1 MANMGIG
8 FASQVLFK
16 RQNRFIMYI
25 PGITHTLTGQRAIS
39 KALVEEKSARPN
51 ISFKEV
57 EVPHLI
63 ETIYFAGR
71 PDWKPLKVTLY
82 DVANGN
88 PAWDWIRSLYGVY
101 HIEDFN
107 TGGRSSSNSNISVQ
121 YKGSLNAT
129 SLAGG
134 SLDESQTFKR
144 TIQIFMLD
152 GCGNAIEA
160 WTYMHAFPTDVE
172 FGETDMTGNDV
183 MKVNLTLRYDRAY
196 WESCSDEMN
205 ALVQSY
211 MFT

>member
-25 PGITHTLTGQRAIS
+25 PGITHTVTGQRAIS
-39 KALVEEKSARPN
+39 KVMVEEKSSRPN
-51 ISFKEV
+51 ISFKEI

-82 DVANGN
+82 DVANDN
-88 PAWDWIRSLYGVY
+88 PAWDWVKANYAV
-101 HIEDFN
+101 D
-107 TGGRSSSNSNISVQ
+107 SNNNQVSVQ
-121 YKGSLNAT
+121 YKGSLTNVG
-129 SLAGG
+129 AGG
-134 SLDESQTFKR
+134 SNFKR

-160 WTYMHAFPTDVE
+160 WTYMNAFPTDVE

-196 WESCSDEMN
+196 WEKCDDQMN
-205 ALVQSY
+205 SLVQSY
-211 MFT
+211 MFP

>member
-1 MANMGIG
+1 MGIG

-25 PGITHTLTGQRAIS
+25 PGITHTGTGQRAIS
-39 KALVEEKSARPN
+39 KVMVEEKSSRPN
-51 ISFKEV
+51 ISFKEI

-82 DVANGN
+82 DVANDN
-88 PAWDWIRSLYGVY
+88 PAWDWIKANYAV
-101 HIEDFN
+101 D
-107 TGGRSSSNSNISVQ
+107 SNNNQISVQ
-121 YKGSLNAT
+121 YKGSLASSN
-129 SLAGG
+129 
-134 SLDESQTFKR
+134 FKR
-144 TIQIFMLD
+144 TIKIFMLD

-160 WTYMHAFPTDVE
+160 WTYMNAFPTDVE

-196 WESCSDEMN
+196 WETCDDQMN
-205 ALVQSY
+205 SLVQSY
-211 MFT
+211 MFP

>member
-1 MANMGIG
+1 MGIG

-25 PGITHTLTGQRAIS
+25 PDITHTGTGQRSIS

-51 ISFKEV
+51 ISFKEI

-82 DVANGN
+82 DVSNGN
-88 PAWDWIRSLYGVY
+88 PAWDWIKANYAV
-101 HIEDFN
+101 D
-107 TGGRSSSNSNISVQ
+107 SNNGQVSVQ
-121 YKGSLNAT
+121 YKGSLSSISNTLSLQT
-129 SLAGG
+129 S
-134 SLDESQTFKR
+134 SNFKR

-160 WTYMHAFPTDVE
+160 WTYMNAFPTDVE

-196 WESCSDEMN
+196 WESCSAEMN
-205 ALVQSY
+205 SLVQSY
-211 MFT
+211 MFP

>member
-82 DVANGN
+82 DVSNGN

-107 TGGRSSSNSNISVQ
+107 TGGRSPSNSNISVQ

-152 GCGNAIEA
+152 GCGNAIES
-160 WTYMHAFPTDVE
+160 WTYMHAFPTDIE
-172 FGETDMTGNDV
+172 FGETDMSANDV
-183 MKVNLTLRYDRAY
+183 MRVNLTLRYDRAY
-196 WESCSDEMN
+196 WEGCSDEMN
-205 ALVQSY
+205 SLVQSY
-211 MFT
+211 MFS

>member
-25 PGITHTLTGQRAIS
+25 PDITHTGTGQRAIS

-51 ISFKEV
+51 ISFKEI

-82 DVANGN
+82 DVSNGN
-88 PAWDWIRSLYGVY
+88 PAWDWIKANYAV
-101 HIEDFN
+101 D
-107 TGGRSSSNSNISVQ
+107 SNNGQVSVQ
-121 YKGSLNAT
+121 YKGSLSSISNTLSLQT
-129 SLAGG
+129 S
-134 SLDESQTFKR
+134 SNFKR

-160 WTYMHAFPTDVE
+160 WTYMNAFPTDVE

-196 WESCSDEMN
+196 WESCSAEMN
-205 ALVQSY
+205 SLVQSY
-211 MFT
+211 MFP

>member
-25 PGITHTLTGQRAIS
+25 PGITHTVTGQRAIS
-39 KALVEEKSARPN
+39 KVMVEEKSSRPN
-51 ISFKEV
+51 ISFKEI

-82 DVANGN
+82 DVANDN
-88 PAWDWIRSLYGVY
+88 PAWDWVKANYAV
-101 HIEDFN
+101 D
-107 TGGRSSSNSNISVQ
+107 SNNNQVSVQ
-121 YKGSLNAT
+121 YKGSLTNVG
-129 SLAGG
+129 AGG
-134 SLDESQTFKR
+134 SNFKR

-160 WTYMHAFPTDVE
+160 WTYMNAFPTDVE

-196 WESCSDEMN
+196 WESCSAEMN
-205 ALVQSY
+205 ATVQSY
-211 MFT
+211 MFS

>member
-25 PGITHTLTGQRAIS
+25 PGITHTVTGQRAIS
-39 KALVEEKSARPN
+39 KVMVEEKSSRPN
-51 ISFKEV
+51 ISFKEI

-82 DVANGN
+82 DVANDN
-88 PAWDWIRSLYGVY
+88 PAWDWVKANYAV
-101 HIEDFN
+101 
-107 TGGRSSSNSNISVQ
+107 NSNNNQVSVQ
-121 YKGSLNAT
+121 YKGSL
-129 SLAGG
+129 AG
-134 SLDESQTFKR
+134 SNFKR
-144 TIQIFMLD
+144 TIKIFMLD

-160 WTYMHAFPTDVE
+160 WTYMNAFPTDVE

-196 WESCSDEMN
+196 WEKCDDQMN
-205 ALVQSY
+205 SLVQSY
-211 MFT
+211 MFP

>member
-1 MANMGIG
+1 MGIG

-25 PGITHTLTGQRAIS
+25 PDITHTMTGQRAIS
-39 KALVEEKSARPN
+39 KALIEEKSARPN
-51 ISFKEV
+51 ISFKEI

-82 DVANGN
+82 DVANDN
-88 PAWDWIRSLYGVY
+88 PAWDWVKANYSVY
-101 HIEDFN
+101 
-107 TGGRSSSNSNISVQ
+107 SNNGQVSVQ
-121 YKGSLNAT
+121 YKGSLSNISNTLSLQT
-129 SLAGG
+129 S
-134 SLDESQTFKR
+134 SNFKR
-144 TIQIFMLD
+144 TIKIFMLD

-160 WTYMHAFPTDVE
+160 WTYMNAFPTDVE

-196 WESCSDEMN
+196 WETCDDQMN
-205 ALVQSY
+205 SLVQSY
-211 MFT
+211 MFP

>member
-1 MANMGIG
+1 MGIG

-82 DVANGN
+82 DVSNGN

-107 TGGRSSSNSNISVQ
+107 TGGRSPSNSNISVQ

-152 GCGNAIEA
+152 GCGNAIES
-160 WTYMHAFPTDVE
+160 WTYMHAFPTDIE
-172 FGETDMTGNDV
+172 FGETDMSANDV
-183 MKVNLTLRYDRAY
+183 MRVNLTLRYDRAY
-196 WESCSDEMN
+196 WEGCSDEMN
-205 ALVQSY
+205 SLVQSY
-211 MFT
+211 MFS

>member
-1 MANMGIG
+1 MGIG

-82 DVANGN
+82 DVSNGN

-107 TGGRSSSNSNISVQ
+107 TGGRSPSNSNISVQ

-152 GCGNAIEA
+152 GCGNAIES
-160 WTYMHAFPTDVE
+160 WTYMHAFPTDIE
-172 FGETDMTGNDV
+172 FGETDMSANDV

-196 WESCSDEMN
+196 WEKCDDQMN
-205 ALVQSY
+205 SLVQSY
-211 MFT
+211 MFP

>member
-25 PGITHTLTGQRAIS
+25 PGITHTVTGQRAIS
-39 KALVEEKSARPN
+39 KVMVEEKSSRPN
-51 ISFKEV
+51 ISFKEI

-82 DVANGN
+82 DVANDN
-88 PAWDWIRSLYGVY
+88 PAWDWVKANYAV
-101 HIEDFN
+101 
-107 TGGRSSSNSNISVQ
+107 NSNNNQVSVQ
-121 YKGSLNAT
+121 YKGSLTNVG
-129 SLAGG
+129 AGG
-134 SLDESQTFKR
+134 SNFKR

-160 WTYMHAFPTDVE
+160 WTYMNAFPTDVE

-196 WESCSDEMN
+196 WEKCDDQMN
-205 ALVQSY
+205 SLVQSY
-211 MFT
+211 MFP

>member
-1 MANMGIG
+1 MGIG

-25 PGITHTLTGQRAIS
+25 PGITHTVTGQRAIS
-39 KALVEEKSARPN
+39 KVMVEEKSSRPN
-51 ISFKEV
+51 ISFKEI

-82 DVANGN
+82 DVANDN
-88 PAWDWIRSLYGVY
+88 PAWDWVKANYAV
-101 HIEDFN
+101 
-107 TGGRSSSNSNISVQ
+107 NSNNNQVSVQ
-121 YKGSLNAT
+121 YKGSLTNVG
-129 SLAGG
+129 AGG
-134 SLDESQTFKR
+134 SNFKR

-160 WTYMHAFPTDVE
+160 WTYMNAFPTDVE

-196 WESCSDEMN
+196 WEKCDDQMN
-205 ALVQSY
+205 SLVQSY
-211 MFT
+211 MFP

>member
-25 PGITHTLTGQRAIS
+25 PGITHTVTGQRAIS
-39 KALVEEKSARPN
+39 KVMVEEKSSRPN
-51 ISFKEV
+51 ISFKEI

-82 DVANGN
+82 DVANDN
-88 PAWDWIRSLYGVY
+88 PAWDWVKANYAV
-101 HIEDFN
+101 
-107 TGGRSSSNSNISVQ
+107 NSNNNQVSVQ
-121 YKGSLNAT
+121 YKGSLTNVG
-129 SLAGG
+129 AGG
-134 SLDESQTFKR
+134 SNFKR

-160 WTYMHAFPTDVE
+160 WTYMNAFPTDVE

-196 WESCSDEMN
+196 WEKCDDQMHS
-205 ALVQSY
+205 LVQSY
-211 MFT
+211 MFP

>member
-25 PGITHTLTGQRAIS
+25 PGITHTVTGQRSIS
-39 KALVEEKSARPN
+39 KVMVEEKSSRPN
-51 ISFKEV
+51 ISFKEI

-82 DVANGN
+82 DVANDN
-88 PAWDWIRSLYGVY
+88 PAWDWIKANYAV
-101 HIEDFN
+101 D
-107 TGGRSSSNSNISVQ
+107 SNNNQVSVQ
-121 YKGSLNAT
+121 YKGSL
-129 SLAGG
+129 AG
-134 SLDESQTFKR
+134 SNFKR
-144 TIQIFMLD
+144 TIKIFMLD

-160 WTYMHAFPTDVE
+160 WTYMNAFPTDVE

-196 WESCSDEMN
+196 WETCDDQMN
-205 ALVQSY
+205 SLVQSY
-211 MFT
+211 MFP

>member
-82 DVANGN
+82 DVSNGN

-107 TGGRSSSNSNISVQ
+107 TGGRSPSNSNISVQ

-152 GCGNAIEA
+152 GCGNAIES
-160 WTYMHAFPTDVE
+160 WTYMHAFPTDIE
-172 FGETDMTGNDV
+172 FGETDMSANDV

-196 WESCSDEMN
+196 WESCSAEMN
-205 ALVQSY
+205 SLVQSY
-211 MFT
+211 MFP

>member
-1 MANMGIG
+1 MGIG

-25 PGITHTLTGQRAIS
+25 PGITHTVTGQRAIS
-39 KALVEEKSARPN
+39 KVMVEEKSSRPN
-51 ISFKEV
+51 ISFKEI

-82 DVANGN
+82 DVANDN
-88 PAWDWIRSLYGVY
+88 PAWDWVKANYAV
-101 HIEDFN
+101 D
-107 TGGRSSSNSNISVQ
+107 SNNNQVSVQ
-121 YKGSLNAT
+121 YKGSL
-129 SLAGG
+129 AG
-134 SLDESQTFKR
+134 SNFKR

-160 WTYMHAFPTDVE
+160 WTYMNAFPTDVE

-196 WESCSDEMN
+196 WEKCDDQMN
-205 ALVQSY
+205 SLVQSY
-211 MFT
+211 MFP

>member
-1 MANMGIG
+1 MGIG

-51 ISFKEV
+51 ISFKEI

-82 DVANGN
+82 DVSNGN
-88 PAWDWIRSLYGVY
+88 PAWDWIKANYAV
-101 HIEDFN
+101 D
-107 TGGRSSSNSNISVQ
+107 SNNGQVSVQ
-121 YKGSLNAT
+121 YKGSLSSISNTLSLQT
-129 SLAGG
+129 S
-134 SLDESQTFKR
+134 SNFKR

-160 WTYMHAFPTDVE
+160 WTYMNAFPTDVE

-196 WESCSDEMN
+196 WESCSAEMN
-205 ALVQSY
+205 SLVQSY
-211 MFT
+211 MFP

>member
-25 PGITHTLTGQRAIS
+25 PDITHTVTGQRAIS

-51 ISFKEV
+51 ISFKEI

-82 DVANGN
+82 DVSNGN
-88 PAWDWIRSLYGVY
+88 PAWDWIKANYAV
-101 HIEDFN
+101 D
-107 TGGRSSSNSNISVQ
+107 SNNGQVSVQ
-121 YKGSLNAT
+121 YKGSLSSISNTLSLQT
-129 SLAGG
+129 S
-134 SLDESQTFKR
+134 SNFKR

-160 WTYMHAFPTDVE
+160 WTYMNAFPTDVE

-196 WESCSDEMN
+196 WESCSAEMN
-205 ALVQSY
+205 SLVQSY
-211 MFT
+211 MFP

>member
-25 PGITHTLTGQRAIS
+25 PGITHTVTGQRAIS
-39 KALVEEKSARPN
+39 KVMVEEKSSRPN
-51 ISFKEV
+51 ISFKEI

-82 DVANGN
+82 DVANDN
-88 PAWDWIRSLYGVY
+88 PAWDWVKANYAV
-101 HIEDFN
+101 
-107 TGGRSSSNSNISVQ
+107 NSNNNQVSVQ
-121 YKGSLNAT
+121 YKGSLTNVG
-129 SLAGG
+129 AGG
-134 SLDESQTFKR
+134 SNFKR

-152 GCGNAIEA
+152 GCGSAIEA
-160 WTYMHAFPTDVE
+160 WTYMNAFPTDVE

-196 WESCSDEMN
+196 WEKCDDQMN
-205 ALVQSY
+205 SLVQSY
-211 MFT
+211 MFP

>member
-1 MANMGIG
+1 MGIG

-25 PGITHTLTGQRAIS
+25 PGITHTVTGQRAIS
-39 KALVEEKSARPN
+39 KVMVEEKSSRPN
-51 ISFKEV
+51 ISFKEI

-82 DVANGN
+82 DVANDN
-88 PAWDWIRSLYGVY
+88 PAWDWVKANYAV
-101 HIEDFN
+101 D
-107 TGGRSSSNSNISVQ
+107 SNNNQVSVQ
-121 YKGSLNAT
+121 YKGSLTNVG
-129 SLAGG
+129 AGG
-134 SLDESQTFKR
+134 SNFKR

-160 WTYMHAFPTDVE
+160 WTYMNAFPTDVE

-196 WESCSDEMN
+196 WEKCDDQMN
-205 ALVQSY
+205 SLVQSY
-211 MFT
+211 MFP